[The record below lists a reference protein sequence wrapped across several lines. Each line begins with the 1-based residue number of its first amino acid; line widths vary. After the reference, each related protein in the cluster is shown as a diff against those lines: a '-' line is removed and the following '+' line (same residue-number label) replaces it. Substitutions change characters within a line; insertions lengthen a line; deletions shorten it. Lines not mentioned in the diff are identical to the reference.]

1 MKTSPGGLHFFNVRI
16 LRKGLILDNPT
27 ICKHLI
33 CYECILK
40 VTLIGMVMLEIE
52 IALNRYDDSM
62 MTNKTKLSHTYVPL
76 LPQWPHPTEAPK
88 SKII

>member
-1 MKTSPGGLHFFNVRI
+1 
-16 LRKGLILDNPT
+16 
-27 ICKHLI
+27 
-33 CYECILK
+33 
-40 VTLIGMVMLEIE
+40 MLEIE